1 MNQGMNQGMGQMM
14 GQNGGNMMD
23 SLKSN
28 MMTMLMIN
36 NMNGKK
42 SGESGSKDMF
52 SMIYVFIA
60 TSVVDFLF
68 KNAPF
73 ALNFFMR
80 RYNDKIENIKKDLS
94 STTKDIT
101 DNKVKKKTASI
112 TVTINVNNPENIL
125 GQALLDFITNNKN
138 TTHVSYLRE
147 SFILNQKDVIN
158 IDEDIFARMTQ
169 STSTDQQGSQGSTS
183 TNMNSGAGSGAG
195 QSAIVQVVEIYSFTK
210 TTDQLRNFL
219 DEIKQKYTI
228 NVKNKLGNK
237 RYYFNMHPM
246 NVPMDIDKRKDLS
259 RLPPNFAFVMKHF
272 QTNRKFS
279 NLFGEDIE
287 TIRNRVNF
295 FIKNRKWYDEK
306 GIPYTLGLLLSGSPG
321 TGKTSTI
328 KCLANETKRH
338 ICNVNLNNDITK
350 TQLENLF
357 FNENIVVLNPSSGQN
372 ETYCIP
378 LDQRIYVLEDVD
390 CQSDIVMERS
400 LKNNKETDT
409 SVDKKVLEHYED
421 KHKVDLSFLLNL
433 LDGVLENPGRIVIMT
448 SNFPDTLDSALIR
461 PGRIDV
467 IAKFRNCSNKTVT
480 EMIEFFYD
488 IQLSEEDRERI
499 NVLKEEIV
507 TPAELSKV
515 MFENFSDFQATI
527 DHMEKLSEKKM
538 AEDKFK
544 VEEQCKNQDIE
555 ISQNIVDKEENKEEL
570 EKAFEQAME
579 KVNARYKEMFP
590 GETKFSAKE
599 DTFKQITETISVLPP
614 TTLDPKRIERMNDDV
629 LYVFMNTVLSTY
641 TTPERIKKK
650 IEPYYKSLLY
660 TKIFTK
666 DSYLI
671 FAKGLAETFPLIVA
685 LEESLENV
693 IEKHKL
699 NKDINSQLLTQEVAS
714 LPGECGSLVTASK
727 GNTTIYE
734 LMTTDYTEE
743 IAKYFTKD
751 CLEKVLDVLTKDG
764 IILNN
769 TEITADQQNKKI
781 EEDTLYIFMTVALL
795 TYTSK
800 ENIARKDKDYYK
812 RMLGLCLFRTTP
824 YSDLVNS
831 LLKDYKELAT
841 IKDPLEKAMN
851 IKYNKEPSE
860 SPEQKKLYDSLVFDG
875 YKYFISTFFSK
886 NIKKGHR
893 LYDAL
898 VEDCVIEKPYLS
910 VKDYKANNINTYE
923 PMQSFS
929 GSSFGSSNSSYV
941 TYAT

>member
-1 MNQGMNQGMGQMM
+1 MNQGMNPQMM

-36 NMNGKK
+36 NMNGQKT
-42 SGESGSKDMF
+42 GESGSKDMF

-125 GQALLDFITNNKN
+125 GQALLDFITNNRN
-138 TTHVSYLRE
+138 TTHVSYIRE

-169 STSTDQQGSQGSTS
+169 STSTDQQGNQGSSS
-183 TNMNSGAGSGAG
+183 TNMNSGAGSGANS
-195 QSAIVQVVEIYSFTK
+195 SAIVQIIEIYSFTK

-295 FIKNRKWYDEK
+295 FCKNRKWYDEK

-338 ICNVNLNNDITK
+338 ICNVNLNNDMTK

-357 FNENIVVLNPSSGQN
+357 FNENIIVLNPMTGQN

-400 LKNNKETDT
+400 LKINNNKDNDTDETI
-409 SVDKKVLEHYED
+409 SKKVLEHYED

-467 IAKFRNCSNKTVT
+467 IAKFRNCSNNTII

-488 IQLSEEDRERI
+488 IQLSEEDRTRI
-499 NVLKEEIV
+499 SVFKEEIV

-515 MFENFSDFQATI
+515 MFENFSEFQATI
-527 DHMEKLSEKKM
+527 DHMEQLSEKKI
-538 AEDKFK
+538 AEDQCKIK
-544 VEEQCKNQDIE
+544 DEQCKNKDVE
-555 ISQNIVDKEENKEEL
+555 SSKNIVDNEEL
-570 EKAFEQAME
+570 EKTFEQEME
-579 KVNARYKEMFP
+579 KVNARYNEMFP

-599 DTFKQITETISVLPP
+599 DPIKQITETISVLPP
-614 TTLDPKRIERMNDDV
+614 TTLDPKRIERMNGDV
-629 LYVFMNTVLSTY
+629 LYVFMNTVLTTY
-641 TTPERIKKK
+641 TTIERIKNK

-660 TKIFTK
+660 TKIFIQ

-714 LPGECGSLVTASK
+714 LPGECGSLVTASQ

-734 LMTTDYTEE
+734 LMTKDYTEE

-751 CLEKVLDVLTKDG
+751 CLETVLEVLTKDG
-764 IILNN
+764 VILNN
-769 TEITADQQNKKI
+769 AEMTADQQNKKI
-781 EEDTLYIFMTVALL
+781 DEDALFIFMTVALL
-795 TYTSK
+795 RHTSK
-800 ENIARKDKDYYK
+800 LNIARKNKDYYK
-812 RMLGLCLFRTTP
+812 KMLGLHVFHTIP
-824 YSDLVNS
+824 YSDLGVS
-831 LLKDYKELAT
+831 LLKDYNKEAS
-841 IKDPLEKAMN
+841 IKDPFEKALN

-860 SPEQKKLYDSLVFDG
+860 SPEQKKLYDSLCYDG
-875 YKYFISTFFSK
+875 YKLRISNFFDRT
-886 NIKKGHR
+886 IKKGHR
-893 LYDAL
+893 LFDVL
-898 VEDCVIEKPYLS
+898 VEDGVIEKPFGS
-910 VKDYKANNINTYE
+910 VIDYKASNNSSYE
-923 PMQSFS
+923 PIASLS
-929 GSSFGSSNSSYV
+929 GGSFGSSSFA
-941 TYAT
+941 TYAN

>member
-1 MNQGMNQGMGQMM
+1 MMNQGMNQGMGQ
-14 GQNGGNMMD
+14 NSGNMME
-23 SLKSN
+23 SMKSN

-42 SGESGSKDMF
+42 SGSNGSQDMF

-60 TSVVDFLF
+60 TSVVDFIF

-158 IDEDIFARMTQ
+158 IDDEIFARMTQ
-169 STSTDQQGSQGSTS
+169 STSTDQQGNQGSTS

-195 QSAIVQVVEIYSFTK
+195 QSAIVQVIEIYSFTK

-237 RYYFNMHPM
+237 RYYFNMHPL

-295 FIKNRKWYDEK
+295 FCKNRKWYDEK

-338 ICNVNLNNDITK
+338 ICNVNLNNDMTK

-357 FNENIVVLNPSSGQN
+357 FNENIVVLNPSTGQN

-400 LKNNKETDT
+400 LKNKESETET
-409 SVDKKVLEHYED
+409 SIDKKVLEHYED

-488 IQLSEEDRERI
+488 IQLSQEDRERI

-515 MFENFSDFQATI
+515 MFENFSEFEATI
-527 DHMEKLSEKKM
+527 EHMEQLSKKKM
-538 AEDKFK
+538 AEK
-544 VEEQCKNQDIE
+544 VQCNKEEGE
-555 ISQNIVDKEENKEEL
+555 SSQNVVDELENKENTED
-570 EKAFEQAME
+570 FEQAME
-579 KVNARYKEMFP
+579 KVNARYNEMFP
-590 GETKFSAKE
+590 GEPKFSAKE
-599 DTFKQITETISVLPP
+599 ENLVKVTETISVLPP
-614 TTLDPKRIERMNDDV
+614 TTLDPKRIERMNGDV
-629 LYVFMNTVLSTY
+629 LYVFTNTVLTTY
-641 TTPERIKKK
+641 TTIERIQNK

-660 TKIFTK
+660 TKIFIQ
-666 DSYLI
+666 DSYLT
-671 FAKGLAETFPLIVA
+671 FAKSLAEKFPLIVA
-685 LEESLENV
+685 LEESLEDV

-699 NKDINSQLLTQEVAS
+699 NKHSSGN
-714 LPGECGSLVTASK
+714 LVLSGQ

-734 LMTTDYTEE
+734 LMTKDYTEE

-751 CLEKVLDVLTKDG
+751 CMEKVLDVLTKDG
-764 IILNN
+764 VIL
-769 TEITADQQNKKI
+769 TDKKVFDQNKKI
-781 EEDTLYIFMTVALL
+781 EEDVLCVFMTQALL

-800 ENIARKDKDYYK
+800 ENIAKMDKDYYK

-831 LLKDYKELAT
+831 LLKDYKKEAT
-841 IKDPLEKAMN
+841 IKDTLEKAIN

-860 SPEQKKLYDSLVFDG
+860 SPEQKKLYDSLCFDG
-875 YKYFISTFFSK
+875 YKYRISNFLVE

-893 LYDAL
+893 LFDAL
-898 VEDCVIEKPYLS
+898 VDDGVIEKPYGS
-910 VKDYKANNINTYE
+910 VTDYKANNNGVYE
-923 PMQSFS
+923 PMGSFS
-929 GSSFGSSNSSYV
+929 GSSFGSSNSSYA
-941 TYAT
+941 TYAN